1 MQLSSTSMGGRTVW
15 GAALA
20 ATCFVGTTLVRAEPR
35 DYLRLGGDIRLF
47 SGRTSDWDATSV
59 DGRYI
64 QENSESVAPESVRP
78 TTEQE
83 HLIATIRSFEAKGQ
97 NWDGE
102 GAAPAIASSLRAASD
117 FVCHLDSGAEMPQ
130 PMLHADGRAGLY
142 WSEEDLYGELE
153 FLSDNRIAYY
163 FEIGNDKH
171 KGVVVAADRPIP
183 PVLSALIP
191 G

>member
-1 MQLSSTSMGGRTVW
+1 MGGRTVW
-15 GAALA
+15 SAALA
-20 ATCFVGTTLVRAEPR
+20 ASCLVGTALVRAESK

-47 SGRTSDWDATSV
+47 SGRSSDWDVASV
-59 DGRYI
+59 DGKYI
-64 QENSESVAPESVRP
+64 QESSESVAPERVRS

-83 HLIATIRSFEAKGQ
+83 HLIAALRSFEAKSQ
-97 NWDGE
+97 DWDGE
-102 GAAPAIASSLRAASD
+102 GAAPAVASSLRAAGD
-117 FVCHLDSGAEMPQ
+117 FACHLVNGAEMPQ

-142 WSEEDLYGELE
+142 WSNEDLYGELE

-171 KGVVVAADRPIP
+171 KGVVVATERSIP

-191 G
+191 S